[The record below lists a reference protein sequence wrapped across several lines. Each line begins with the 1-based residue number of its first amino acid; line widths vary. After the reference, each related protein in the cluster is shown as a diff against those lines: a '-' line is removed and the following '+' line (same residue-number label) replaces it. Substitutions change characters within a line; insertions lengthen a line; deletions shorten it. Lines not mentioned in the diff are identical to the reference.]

1 MNMRMFKTIIIVSSL
16 VASGAHAQTTG
27 PGASDAGDKGQTM
40 AAVPSSLPAAA
51 RTIGDVPVEPSA
63 GTAAIFKNLEEHGS
77 ITELRSSSSGD
88 YRADLSFFKEGL
100 TYYVVLAQNNAYWR
114 VIATASKQRAEAV
127 YARFVALTV
136 RLSSEQRRQ
145 IELEATNAATERS
158 MSQAQRQIQRLQAD
172 SDIAKA
178 QQDEVTTRLEEVADQ
193 VKALES
199 QNQDAQNQLIQ
210 AKRQVAALQAVVDSD
225 TPGKRLPRP
234 GKKRSALATKSAA
247 RTHTMP
253 GRAPSAS

>member
-1 MNMRMFKTIIIVSSL
+1 
-16 VASGAHAQTTG
+16 
-27 PGASDAGDKGQTM
+27 M
-40 AAVPSSLPAAA
+40 AAVPSSLPAVA
-51 RTIGDVPVEPSA
+51 RTIVDVPVEPSA
-63 GTAAIFKNLEEHGS
+63 GTAAILKNLEEHGS

-225 TPGKRLPRP
+225 IPGKRLPRP
-234 GKKRSALATKSAA
+234 GKKRSALAAKSAA

-253 GRAPSAS
+253 GRVPSAS